1 MPRKDSS
8 LGAVTGCRQAKAPRL
23 DANQPPSGEPIT
35 LRLTDEPRGSF
46 GAVVCIEPRRGRP
59 EAHAGRRLELGLQSM
74 DFAGCRGVFP
84 PRPSSLRSQRLLSS
98 NLFSTTKSATSP
110 VASPTTASSSE
121 RSWSCS
127 HHREHRHR
135 SRAVADPE
143 AAERNP
149 RSRLGRGPYRRMQLH
164 SRRHPRRAHDR
175 DLGAGNFGRGCG
187 RNQLRARRPQGL
199 DVVLGPGFVV
209 GVGNGLLLGYLMYR
223 SGLVPRPLAVLGLI
237 GGPLIC
243 ISEVAVMFGV
253 FDQGG
258 TGQGIATVP
267 EFFGSSGSASG
278 SPSRDSGRHRSSRT
292 SIEPSPTSRL
302 PLASSAAL
310 GPRVTECGSGAP
322 IPLRSGRPQLEQP
335 GSLQKKVPLTR
346 GFFGAPRVG
355 LEPTTLRLT
364 AGCSAN

>member
-1 MPRKDSS
+1 MLSHGHCGEVPQEVPDATQRLLLGCGYRLPPGESS
-8 LGAVTGCRQAKAPRL
+8 PVGREPTTVRRT
-23 DANQPPSGEPIT
+23 NNPPVNRRASGVVRRRGLHRPT
-35 LRLTDEPRGSF
+35 PGTPRG
-46 GAVVCIEPRRGRP
+46 PRAK
-59 EAHAGRRLELGLQSM
+59 EARAWTPIDGLRWLP
-74 DFAGCRGVFP
+74 GCFP

-187 RNQLRARRPQGL
+187 RNQLRAPRPQGL

-310 GPRVTECGSGAP
+310 GPRVTECG
-322 IPLRSGRPQLEQP
+322 
-335 GSLQKKVPLTR
+335 
-346 GFFGAPRVG
+346 
-355 LEPTTLRLT
+355 
-364 AGCSAN
+364 